1 LIPEEKNTSANAA
14 GVRPDN
20 VSTRDGKS
28 INFYRPG
35 IIWLSIGAV
44 LTFILSRVNLEKEL
58 YVVTG
63 GVAFFG
69 LLQILAGALKSAGRA
84 GGGLNSILTDLKNMP
99 ATMGQLAVV
108 QFFTW
113 FALFSLWI
121 YTTSAVTSQVYG
133 TSDTTSLAY
142 NKGANWV
149 GVLFGVYNGFSALV
163 AFLLPVLAK
172 YTSRKITHTICL
184 LVGGLSL
191 MSISLIHSP
200 GMLVLPMLGI
210 GLAWASIL
218 SMPYAILTGSL
229 PHNKMG
235 IYMGIFNFFIV
246 IPQILAASIL
256 GSMVKHLFDGNTML
270 ALVSGGIS
278 MAIAAISVYFVNDV
292 DDKR

>member
-1 LIPEEKNTSANAA
+1 
-14 GVRPDN
+14 
-20 VSTRDGKS
+20 
-28 INFYRPG
+28 
-35 IIWLSIGAV
+35 
-44 LTFILSRVNLEKEL
+44 
-58 YVVTG
+58 
-63 GVAFFG
+63 
-69 LLQILAGALKSAGRA
+69 
-84 GGGLNSILTDLKNMP
+84 
-99 ATMGQLAVV
+99 
-108 QFFTW
+108 
-113 FALFSLWI
+113 
-121 YTTSAVTSQVYG
+121 
-133 TSDTTSLAY
+133 
-142 NKGANWV
+142 V

-172 YTSRKITHTICL
+172 YTSRKLTHTICL
-184 LVGGLSL
+184 LIGGLSL
-191 MSISLIHSP
+191 MSISLIHTP

-278 MAIAAISVYFVNDV
+278 MVIAAISVRFVKDV